1 MKIEDLIINEC
12 YTRYDDAEFM
22 ILYKTDKWFIAL
34 DLSHNH
40 KIAVPQ
46 IYDQKWLDEDY
57 NKNFQLMSE
66 GDYPMYNYIN
76 DFDVVDEYTL
86 KLY

>member
-1 MKIEDLIINEC
+1 MNIEDLIVNEC
-12 YTRYDDAEFM
+12 YTRYDDSEYM
-22 ILYKTDKWFIAL
+22 ILYKSEKWFIAL
-34 DLSHNH
+34 QLSHNH

-46 IYDQKWLDEDY
+46 VLDQKWLDEDY
-57 NKNFQLMSE
+57 NKNLQLMSK

>member
-1 MKIEDLIINEC
+1 MKIEDLIVNEC

-57 NKNFQLMSE
+57 NKNIQLMSE